1 MLDTKKLA
9 ADLSSKINYQP
20 TYDWLLVKPLKPVMV
35 TKLVPVAPKQTM
47 GSIDEAEN
55 SQPTE
60 PTKQKVE
67 ANIAKGV
74 IIKLGTEYEKTNPEG
89 LEVGDVV
96 LFPNRAGVA
105 FELLKDSRLLRRY
118 EIIGRER
125 V

>member
-35 TKLVPVAPKQTM
+35 TKLVPVPPKQTM

-60 PTKQKVE
+60 PVKQKVE